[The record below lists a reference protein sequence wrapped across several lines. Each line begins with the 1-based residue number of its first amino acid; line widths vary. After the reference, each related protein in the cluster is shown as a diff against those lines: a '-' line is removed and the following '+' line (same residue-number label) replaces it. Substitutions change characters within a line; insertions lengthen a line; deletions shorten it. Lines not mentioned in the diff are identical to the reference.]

1 MLLMTA
7 TYIYILYMLLSYIY
21 IKYIHTHIHT
31 HTYYCLLSVFI
42 GIIYFSLQ
50 NHHTDQVLLFPVLWM
65 SKQAQ
70 RGEVLVKGHRANK
83 SINVGHSLGF

>member
-1 MLLMTA
+1 MTT
-7 TYIYILYMLLSYIY
+7 TYIYVF
-21 IKYIHTHIHT
+21 
-31 HTYYCLLSVFI
+31 YCLLGVFI